1 MDKRNVILITGAN
14 SGIGKAAALE
24 LAKTGAQVVMVCR
37 HPDRGQA
44 AYEEVRSLSNNNSVF
59 LMLCD
64 LANLEDVRRFA
75 QEFRTRFSAL
85 SVLINNAGVL
95 SARRQLTKDGYELHL
110 GVNYLSH
117 FLLTNLLLDL
127 ITKSRGRIIM
137 VSSVAHKIG
146 KIHFKDINLTRNY
159 WVMKAYA
166 QAKLATILFTYELDR
181 RLAGTGATVNSIH
194 PGVVATNIVV
204 NRESG
209 FGTRIARLMPSL
221 FLTPTQGAE
230 PIVCLAV
237 SPELQGVS
245 GKYFYYN
252 KPVPSSARSY
262 DRKTAERLWELSEE
276 MTGK

>member
-37 HPDRGQA
+37 HPHRGQA

-64 LANLEDVRRFA
+64 LADLEDVRRFA
-75 QEFRTRFSAL
+75 REFRTRFSAL

-95 SARRQLTKDGYELHL
+95 SSRRQLTRDGYELHF

-117 FLLTNLLLDL
+117 FLLTNQLLDL
-127 ITKSRGRIIM
+127 ITKARGRIIM

-146 KIHFKDINLTRNY
+146 KIHFNDINLTRNY

-181 RLAGTGATVNSIH
+181 RLAGTGVTINSIH

-209 FGTRIARLMPSL
+209 FGTRVARLMPSL
-221 FLTPTQGAE
+221 FRTPAQGAE
-230 PIVCLAV
+230 PIVYLAV
-237 SPELQGVS
+237 SPEIQGVS
-245 GKYFYYN
+245 GKYFN
-252 KPVPSSARSY
+252 CRIPVPSSARSY

-276 MTGK
+276 LTGW